1 MRALH
6 WKVPKFHAT
15 GAGPERQG
23 EVETSRATLR
33 PLLAAALAFAVG
45 GWGGT
50 ELVFSTEIWRA
61 LALGSLAA
69 AALALVFGP
78 VVRLA
83 GACAILAAF
92 GGLRAD
98 FEARRPPES
107 QGRFEPLRT
116 LDGTVRGRLAP
127 GRMQIEFAEGL
138 VEPGEHI
145 EFRGGAR
152 AAERAR
158 GPIPAPKPRSDAP
171 RYELL
176 PDEILRLAPPSPGF
190 ATTLA
195 RTLDGWRRTLRERLG
210 RIEDRDARSLAL
222 ALVLGDLGGLDPQ
235 VPDLFVRTGTFHA
248 LAVSGVQVVLVASLL
263 LGPLASFAGW
273 LARGL
278 GTRRAR
284 LVREIVRGLAILA
297 YVPVA
302 GAGPPVARA
311 ALACVLANAAP
322 LVPTSGT
329 ARVESGQGSGFAR
342 LMRRAD
348 GLSLWS
354 LALIVECVLHPRAAG
369 ELSVQLSYSATLGL
383 VLATAPIRRVL
394 SVSEPAAFDALGRRR
409 SPILRAL
416 RVRLQVGVTSALAAS
431 IAAVLATLPFVWWRL
446 GEWSP
451 LGIVATL
458 AIAAPAALLLVG
470 GWIAALA
477 PGLVPEIVLVAPAR
491 AILASLRVF
500 DTLPGTPDSLPPRPL
515 WLVAGAVALAFAAL
529 VLRAERSRD
538 RSARVAAIAFAILL
552 VPWTTAP
559 RELEVHA
566 LDVGHGTCCIVRAPG
581 LGTWVFDAGSRD
593 RSEVARAALGP
604 ALRAFDP
611 GEIGIV
617 LSHPDRDHDGA
628 LPWLASR
635 FDVVCH
641 AGAVPAR
648 LAERLPHTARRFDLA
663 TGRGALPN
671 LQGSCV
677 EISLTLER
685 GLDVPGNEGSRTLS
699 IHWFGAEILLAGDA
713 EAEGLRAWLS
723 ARAAGASVRLLLAPH
738 HGSEIERLGLLLD
751 AVDPAEVWISGLAR
765 PPIAGELERRRIPWS
780 STGSGGPLVLRL
792 AAPEHAAW
800 WNGTCLETPP

>member
-1 MRALH
+1 MRASDK
-6 WKVPKFHAT
+6 KVPKSSAT
-15 GAGPERQG
+15 EDVAERQG
-23 EVETSRATLR
+23 EVETPRATIR
-33 PLLAAALAFAVG
+33 PLLAAALSFAAG
-45 GWGGT
+45 GWAGGDPT
-50 ELVFSTEIWRA
+50 FTTEIWHA
-61 LALGSLAA
+61 AALGSLVLAA
-69 AALALVFGP
+69 VSLAFGP
-78 VVRLA
+78 RARLV

-92 GGLRAD
+92 GGLLAD
-98 FEARRPPES
+98 VEARRPAEAR
-107 QGRFEPLRT
+107 GRFEPLRT
-116 LDGTVRGRLAP
+116 LDGNVRGRLAP
-127 GRMQIEFAEGL
+127 GRMQIEVPEGL
-138 VEPGEHI
+138 IEAGELV
-145 EFRGGAR
+145 EFRGGAL

-158 GPIPAPKPRSDAP
+158 GPMPAPKPRSDAP

-176 PDEILRLAPPSPGF
+176 PDEIVRVAPPTPGF
-190 ATTLA
+190 ATALESTLES
-195 RTLDGWRRTLRERLG
+195 WRRTLRERLG
-210 RIEDRDARSLAL
+210 RIEDHDAQSLAA
-222 ALVLGDLGGLDPQ
+222 ALVLGDLGTLDPE

-263 LGPLASFAGW
+263 LGPLAALAGW

-278 GTRRAR
+278 GARRAR

-297 YVPVA
+297 YVPIA

-311 ALACVLANAAP
+311 ALACVLARAAP
-322 LVPTSGT
+322 LVPTSSTAEVSSARGT
-329 ARVESGQGSGFAR
+329 GVAR

-354 LALIVECVLHPRAAG
+354 LALLVECVLHPRAAG

-383 VLATAPIRRVL
+383 VLATGPIRRVIRMR
-394 SVSEPAAFDALGRRR
+394 EPTAVDALGRRR
-409 SPILRAL
+409 SPILRAI
-416 RVRLQVGVTSALAAS
+416 RVRLGVGVTSALAAS

-451 LGIVATL
+451 LGILATL

-477 PGLVPEIVLVAPAR
+477 PGFVPDVVLVAPAR
-491 AILASLRVF
+491 AILETLRVF
-500 DTLPGTPDSLPPRPL
+500 DTLPGTPDSLPPRPM
-515 WLVAGAVALAFAAL
+515 WLVAGAVALVFAAL
-529 VLRAERSRD
+529 VTRRARVRD
-538 RSARVAAIAFAILL
+538 RCARTAAIAFAVLL

-559 RELEVHA
+559 RELEIHA

-611 GEIGIV
+611 GEIGVV

-648 LAERLPHTARRFDLA
+648 LAERLPHTARRFDVA
-663 TGRGALPN
+663 SGRAVLPS
-671 LQGSCV
+671 LQGSCDEV
-677 EISLTLER
+677 GLVLER
-685 GLDVPGNEGSRTLS
+685 GLDAAGNEGSRTLS
-699 IHWFGAEILLAGDA
+699 IRWFGDEIVLAGDA
-713 EAEGLRAWLS
+713 EAEGLRAWLATRRSGKS
-723 ARAAGASVRLLLAPH
+723 ARLLLAPH

-751 AVDPAEVWISGLAR
+751 VVDPREVWISGPAR
-765 PPIAGELERRRIPWS
+765 PPIAGELERRRIAWS
-780 STGSGGPLVLRL
+780 STGSAGPLVLRL
-792 AAPEHAAW
+792 AATEHVAW
-800 WNGTCLETPP
+800 WNGTCLEMPP

>member
-1 MRALH
+1 
-6 WKVPKFHAT
+6 V
-15 GAGPERQG
+15 
-23 EVETSRATLR
+23 EVETSRATIR
-33 PLLAAALAFAVG
+33 PLLAAALAFAAG
-45 GWGGT
+45 GAAGGDWGLAT
-50 ELVFSTEIWRA
+50 DTWRA
-61 LALGSLAA
+61 AALGSLV
-69 AALALVFGP
+69 LALISLAFGP
-78 VVRLA
+78 RVRLV

-92 GGLRAD
+92 GGLLAD
-98 FEARRPPES
+98 FEARRPAETR
-107 QGRFEPLRT
+107 GRFEPLRT
-116 LDGTVRGRLAP
+116 LDGSVRGRLAP
-127 GRMQIEFAEGL
+127 GRMQIEIAEGL
-138 VEPGEHI
+138 VEAGELV
-145 EFRGGAR
+145 EFRGGAL

-158 GPIPAPKPRSDAP
+158 GPMPAPKPRSDAP

-176 PDEILRLAPPSPGF
+176 PDEIVRLGPPTPGI

-195 RTLDGWRRTLRERLG
+195 QTLDGWRRALRERLD
-210 RIEDRDARSLAL
+210 RIADRDARSLAA
-222 ALVLGDLGGLDPQ
+222 ALVLGDLGGLDPE

-263 LGPLASFAGW
+263 LGPLAAVAGW

-278 GTRRAR
+278 GARRAR

-297 YVPVA
+297 YVPIA

-311 ALACVLANAAP
+311 ALACVLARAAP
-322 LVPTSGT
+322 LVPAAGQAEVYSAHGT
-329 ARVESGQGSGFAR
+329 GVAR

-354 LALIVECVLHPRAAG
+354 LALLVECVLHPRAAG

-383 VLATAPIRRVL
+383 VLATAPTRRVIRL
-394 SVSEPAAFDALGRRR
+394 PEPATVDALGRRR
-409 SPILRAL
+409 SPILRAI

-451 LGIVATL
+451 LGILATL
-458 AIAAPAALLLVG
+458 AIATPAALLLLG

-477 PGLVPEIVLVAPAR
+477 PGFVPEIVLVAPAR
-491 AILASLRVF
+491 VMLGTLRWF
-500 DTLPGTPDSLPPRPL
+500 DTLPGTPDSLPPRPM
-515 WLVAGAVALAFAAL
+515 WLVAGAVVLAFAA
-529 VLRAERSRD
+529 VVARSERTRG
-538 RSARVAAIAFAILL
+538 RSARVAAVGFAALF

-559 RELEVHA
+559 RQLEVHV

-611 GEIGIV
+611 GPIGIV

-635 FDVVCH
+635 FDVACH
-641 AGAVPAR
+641 AGAIPAR
-648 LAERLPHTARRFDLA
+648 LAERLHHTARRFDLSS
-663 TGRGALPN
+663 GRAALPN

-677 EISLTLER
+677 GVGLALER
-685 GLDVPGNEGSRTLS
+685 GLDIAGNEGSRTLA
-699 IHWFGAEILLAGDA
+699 IQWFGEEIVLAGDA
-713 EAEGLRAWLS
+713 EAEGLRAWLT
-723 ARAAGASVRLLLAPH
+723 ATTPRAPVRLLLAPH

-751 AVDPAEVWISGLAR
+751 ALDPGEVWVSGPAR

-780 STGSGGPLVLRL
+780 STGSEGSRVLRL
-792 AAPEHAAW
+792 AAPKGAAW
-800 WNGTCLETPP
+800 WNGT